1 MPVEGMCFQSEEEA
15 YKFYN
20 AYAKT
25 KGFSIRW
32 THKKTRADGTI
43 SARYL
48 VCSKDGVKDKHC
60 THETRK
66 EQAVTRT
73 SCKARVQFRITR
85 EGIWNIQK
93 VILEHN
99 HPMVTPDKSHMLRSQ
114 RQLIDADKHMIN
126 QMRTAGIRPSEIYN
140 FYEEWCG
147 GAENVPFLEMD
158 SNNYIRTE
166 RMKYLETKDAQTL
179 LEYLK
184 NKQAEDP
191 SFFYAVDLD
200 KEDGRIAN
208 FFWAD
213 GQSIMDYSSF
223 GDVVSFDTTFSTNK
237 FNMPFAPLLGV
248 NHHKQT
254 ILFGAALIFNES
266 TESFEWLF
274 RTFLQAMSG
283 KERETI
289 FTDQCAAIIKA
300 IGNVFAIT
308 IHRLCLWHLYQ
319 NAAKHL
325 SHVIANTPLFL
336 PELKECVYEDR
347 SVAHFEMK
355 WHDLLAKYNLQE
367 NSWIN
372 NMFKFREKWAT
383 VYRRDSFSG
392 DMTSTQRSEGMN
404 NVFKKTFRGR
414 LSLSELLEKV
424 DKCAVRLRRKEK
436 YEDFKSRHSDPVICI
451 RRHPL
456 LKAAAASYTR
466 TLYSFFEEEF
476 QRQFTLSCTLLSSE
490 TTINT
495 YKVTSF
501 FREYKE
507 AIVVFNPTTLD
518 ISCSCKLYG
527 CVGMHKCSVHHLFNY
542 ELLRSTL

>member
-1 MPVEGMCFQSEEEA
+1 M
-15 YKFYN
+15 
-20 AYAKT
+20 
-25 KGFSIRW
+25 
-32 THKKTRADGTI
+32 
-43 SARYL
+43 
-48 VCSKDGVKDKHC
+48 
-60 THETRK
+60 
-66 EQAVTRT
+66 
-73 SCKARVQFRITR
+73 
-85 EGIWNIQK
+85 
-93 VILEHN
+93 
-99 HPMVTPDKSHMLRSQ
+99 RS
-114 RQLIDADKHMIN
+114 
-126 QMRTAGIRPSEIYN
+126 AGIRPSDIYN

-166 RMKYLETKDAQTL
+166 RMKYLEPKDAQTVL
-179 LEYLK
+179 DYLK

-223 GDVVSFDTTFSTNK
+223 GDVISFDTTFSTNK
-237 FNMPFAPLLGV
+237 FERPFAPILGV

-254 ILFGAALIFNES
+254 IVFGAALLFNET
-266 TESFEWLF
+266 TESFVWLF
-274 RTFLQAMSG
+274 RTFLKAMSG
-283 KERETI
+283 KEPKTI

-300 IGNVFAIT
+300 IGKVFQNT

-319 NAAKHL
+319 NAARHL
-325 SHVIANTPLFL
+325 SHVIANTPRFL
-336 PELKECVYEDR
+336 PELKECVYEER
-347 SVAHFEMK
+347 SVEHFEMK
-355 WHDLLAKYNLQE
+355 WRDLLARYKLEE

-372 NMFKFREKWAT
+372 SMFKFREKWAT

-414 LSLSELLEKV
+414 LCFSELLEKV
-424 DKCAVRLRRKEK
+424 DMCIARLRRKEK
-436 YEDFKSRHSDPVICI
+436 YEDFKSRHSEPVLCI

-456 LKAAAASYTR
+456 LKVAAASYTR

-476 QRQFTLSCTLLSSE
+476 QRQFTLSCTPLLSE
-490 TTINT
+490 TTTNT
-495 YKVTSF
+495 YKVTSL
-501 FREYKE
+501 FREDKE

-527 CVGMHKCSVHHLFNY
+527 CVGMDACFIHHFLNM
-542 ELLRSTL
+542 R

>member
-1 MPVEGMCFQSEEEA
+1 
-15 YKFYN
+15 
-20 AYAKT
+20 
-25 KGFSIRW
+25 
-32 THKKTRADGTI
+32 
-43 SARYL
+43 
-48 VCSKDGVKDKHC
+48 
-60 THETRK
+60 
-66 EQAVTRT
+66 
-73 SCKARVQFRITR
+73 
-85 EGIWNIQK
+85 
-93 VILEHN
+93 
-99 HPMVTPDKSHMLRSQ
+99 
-114 RQLIDADKHMIN
+114 
-126 QMRTAGIRPSEIYN
+126 
-140 FYEEWCG
+140 
-147 GAENVPFLEMD
+147 
-158 SNNYIRTE
+158 
-166 RMKYLETKDAQTL
+166 
-179 LEYLK
+179 
-184 NKQAEDP
+184 
-191 SFFYAVDLD
+191 
-200 KEDGRIAN
+200 
-208 FFWAD
+208 
-213 GQSIMDYSSF
+213 
-223 GDVVSFDTTFSTNK
+223 
-237 FNMPFAPLLGV
+237 
-248 NHHKQT
+248 
-254 ILFGAALIFNES
+254 
-266 TESFEWLF
+266 
-274 RTFLQAMSG
+274 
-283 KERETI
+283 
-289 FTDQCAAIIKA
+289 
-300 IGNVFAIT
+300 
-308 IHRLCLWHLYQ
+308 
-319 NAAKHL
+319 
-325 SHVIANTPLFL
+325 
-336 PELKECVYEDR
+336 
-347 SVAHFEMK
+347 MK

-490 TTINT
+490 TTTNT

-501 FREYKE
+501 FREDKE